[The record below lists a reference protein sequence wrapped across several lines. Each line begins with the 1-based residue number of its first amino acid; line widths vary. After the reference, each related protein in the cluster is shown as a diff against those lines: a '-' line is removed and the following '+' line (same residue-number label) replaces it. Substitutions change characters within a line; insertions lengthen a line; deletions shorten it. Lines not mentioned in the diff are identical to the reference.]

1 MGARHRRT
9 LWALAALAAV
19 GLAACGDP
27 DLPQNTFDPQGPVA
41 RQLDRLAAPVF
52 LIAGVIFVLVEGLV
66 LYAAIRFRR
75 RSEDEAPKQVHGDA
89 KLELTWT
96 IIPALILTVVGVLTV
111 ATLFDIDRRPTGAD
125 VLRVRVTGHQW
136 WWEYE
141 YPDHDVVTA
150 NELHIPT
157 GTKVAIDLRATD
169 VIHSFWVPK
178 LAGKVDAIP
187 GVRNEMVIEADRP
200 GTYYGQCAEFCG
212 LSHADMRLR
221 VVAHTPARFQRW
233 LESNARPAAPP
244 DPVRKPLGTAGAKL
258 FREKGCTSC
267 HAVKGLSAGQLGPDL
282 THLAQRETF
291 AGAVFDRNDVNL
303 RLWLRDPPGQKEGAK
318 MPNLG
323 LSEDEIGQLI
333 AYLNTLK

>member
-1 MGARHRRT
+1 PHRRRV
-9 LWALAALAAV
+9 WAVVAFAAV
-19 GLAACGDP
+19 VLAGCGDS
-27 DLPQNTFDPQGPVA
+27 DLPQNALDPEGPVA
-41 RQLDRLAAPVF
+41 RQLDRLWTPVF
-52 LIAGVIFVLVEGLV
+52 LIAAAIFFLVEGLV

-75 RSEDEAPKQVHGDA
+75 RSEDEAPRQVHGDA

-111 ATLFDIDRRPTGAD
+111 ATLFDIDRKPTGAD

-157 GTKVAIDLRATD
+157 GTKVAIDLRASD

-187 GVRNEMVIEADRP
+187 GVRNDMVIEADRP
-200 GTYYGQCAEFCG
+200 GTYHGQCAEFCG

-233 LESNARPAAPP
+233 LESNAQPAALP
-244 DPVRKPLGTAGAKL
+244 DPVTKPLGTAGAKL

-291 AGAVFDRNDVNL
+291 AGAVFDLNDVNL
-303 RLWLRDPPGQKEGAK
+303 RLWLRDPPRQKEGAK

-323 LSEDEIGQLI
+323 LSEDEITQLI